1 MKEILNAIM
10 CTLNGILAIVLLILG
25 VYLGIVANKYD
36 EANFCLLL
44 SISSY
49 LSFNFDR
56 DRIEKDL
63 NKNNE

>member
-44 SISSY
+44 SISI
-49 LSFNFDR
+49 LFEF
-56 DRIEKDL
+56 
-63 NKNNE
+63 

>member
-1 MKEILNAIM
+1 MKELLNAIM
-10 CTLNGILAIVLLILG
+10 CTLNGILAIVLLVLG
-25 VYLGIVANKYD
+25 MYLGIVENKYD

-56 DRIEKDL
+56 DRIEKNLD
-63 NKNNE
+63 KNN